1 MIQIIR
7 LNQIPGHITEALD
20 YEREAQEKNEKW
32 IVFDKSNLTIL
43 KKMTIQDLIIT
54 YVSAEEE
61 LSVDK
66 AMRNEF

>member
-1 MIQIIR
+1 M
-7 LNQIPGHITEALD
+7 NQIPGHITEALD

>member
-32 IVFDKSNLTIL
+32 IVFDKGNLTIL
-43 KKMTIQDLIIT
+43 KKMTIQDLMIT

>member
-32 IVFDKSNLTIL
+32 IVFDKGNLTIL